1 MALCLTAGLAEG
13 VVTAGLTEYRVMS
26 GTNRLLPLR
35 FVVIHSYINDCDS

>member
-13 VVTAGLTEYRVMS
+13 VVTARLTEYRVTS
-26 GTNRLLPLR
+26 GANRLLPLR